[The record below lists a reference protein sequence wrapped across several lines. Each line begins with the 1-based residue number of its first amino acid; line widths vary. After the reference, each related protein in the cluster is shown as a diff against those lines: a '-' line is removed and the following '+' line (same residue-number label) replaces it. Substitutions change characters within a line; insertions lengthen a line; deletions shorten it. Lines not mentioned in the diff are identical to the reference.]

1 LRQRRTPL
9 RSGLFGQRERAFLA
23 TADAG
28 EDDHA
33 CCKAACDAYNAMKI
47 KHDMILLALYLYD

>member
-1 LRQRRTPL
+1 L